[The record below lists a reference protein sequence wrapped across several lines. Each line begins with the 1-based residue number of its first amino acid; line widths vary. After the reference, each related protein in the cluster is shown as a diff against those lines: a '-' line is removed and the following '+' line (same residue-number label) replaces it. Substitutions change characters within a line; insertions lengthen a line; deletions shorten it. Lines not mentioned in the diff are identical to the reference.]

1 MASIYQ
7 IRQEI
12 SEFLFNC
19 DPETGEILNSQAWD
33 EINLAFEEKV
43 ENIACW
49 IKNLQAEAEDLKAE
63 EAALAK
69 RRKAKEAKIERL
81 KNLLTDNM
89 DGKKFETAKCAVS
102 FRTSEQLQVED
113 KDLIP
118 KKYCVKKV
126 EYQPDKNLLKQIWKS
141 GKAVKG
147 CQLIQKLNVN
157 IK

>member
-1 MASIYQ
+1 MASLY
-7 IRQEI
+7 EI
-12 SEFLFNC
+12 DQGILSC
-19 DPETGEILNSQAWD
+19 VDSETGEILDVDLLNQLQMERDRKIEAVC
-33 EINLAFEEKV
+33 L
-43 ENIACW
+43 W
-49 IKNLQAEAEDLKAE
+49 IKNLESDAAAFKAEAEAFKDRQTKA
-63 EAALAK
+63 
-69 RRKAKEAKIERL
+69 EAKIEKL
-81 KNLLTDNM
+81 KAWVAEACS
-89 DGKKFETAKCAVS
+89 GQKFETAKCVVS
-102 FRTSEQLQVED
+102 FRTSEQLRVED